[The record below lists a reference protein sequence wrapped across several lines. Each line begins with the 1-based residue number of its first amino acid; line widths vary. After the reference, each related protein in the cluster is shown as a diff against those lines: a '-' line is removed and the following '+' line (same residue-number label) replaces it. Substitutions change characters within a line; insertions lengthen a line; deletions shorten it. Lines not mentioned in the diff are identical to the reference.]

1 MVGLTVMICCLIE
14 VQGGPAAG
22 GREELPLLLPGEV
35 LVIISCL
42 FLPHKH
48 VRPSSFCLHVL
59 QLLRGG
65 SEEMLKSLH
74 LQKDP
79 AAYVFIREGAAAA
92 VSSSPSCLTVLLL
105 S

>member
-1 MVGLTVMICCLIE
+1 MICCLIE

-35 LVIISCL
+35 LFIISCL
-42 FLPHKH
+42 FLPNKH
-48 VRPSSFCLHVL
+48 VPPSSFRLHVL

-79 AAYVFIREGAAAA
+79 AAYLFIKEGAAAV
-92 VSSSPSCLTVLLL
+92 VSSSPSHFTVFLVF

>member
-1 MVGLTVMICCLIE
+1 MICCLIE
-14 VQGGPAAG
+14 VQGGPPAG

-35 LVIISCL
+35 LFIISCP
-42 FLPHKH
+42 FLPNKH
-48 VRPSSFCLHVL
+48 VTPSSFRLHVL

-79 AAYVFIREGAAAA
+79 AAYLFIKEGAAAV
-92 VSSSPSCLTVLLL
+92 VSSSPSHFTVFF
-105 S
+105 SV